1 MAKAQAFGDMGT
13 DRVTF
18 EAFYYEVMARIEK
31 YETAMQDAIELFKH
45 STHTC
50 DRDRAIAV
58 LEKALEG
65 TRYDRRSTVQ
75 S

>member
-1 MAKAQAFGDMGT
+1 MAQAQALGDMGT
-13 DRVTF
+13 ERITF

-31 YETAMQDAIELFKH
+31 YETAMADAIELFKH

-65 TRYDRRSTVQ
+65 TRYDRSGSIRS
-75 S
+75 

>member
-1 MAKAQAFGDMGT
+1 MAQAQAFGDMGT
-13 DRVTF
+13 DRLTL

-31 YETAMQDAIELFKH
+31 YETAMADAIEMFKH

-65 TRYDRRSTVQ
+65 TRYDRRSDLR